1 MENNLLWSEDDVE
14 VSEDGFLLIK
24 HSKEVKLEEED
35 QPLLLHSTDR
45 LLRSLYPSLSM
56 GEIFQHSGYSDEEAT
71 TSQTLDDE
79 KRRIQSS
86 DDMEKHEKSQ
96 RNGDG
101 GDNDDDDQKRAIQ
114 PSDDTE
120 KSGTPKDIANR
131 MKSRGLQKLKF
142 YCQMCEKQCRDQ
154 NGLKQHATSES
165 HMRQMKIF
173 TSNADNDDDDQKRA
187 IQPSD
192 DTEKNKNDGDD
203 NDDGK
208 KKPIP
213 IEYRSYQN
221 LVREENLSNRII
233 SALLDIRNFRHQINK
248 SQSWTSKKKI
258 KIRALHHQQQRL
270 LQVKNGSGISNVN
283 NEIDTTAEESI
294 TIKLVRT
301 TNSIRALFPHLLPIL
316 NHTRRNDKNLLIKKV
331 RYKTKRNGAMCWLLG
346 TMSFGTTTCKQCI
359 AAYDD
364 VTRILES
371 FIDTRLAKEISK
383 DSKGSP
389 TFWTSL
395 WIEHIIKRSKPSLPS
410 PLKILSISS
419 SGKSEKEIEQMA
431 HICDTK
437 IYYFKE
443 ATGQGIDQQY
453 QKAVTNIHKRL
464 SNVLTSRFQG
474 ARVSKKMTT

>member
-24 HSKEVKLEEED
+24 HSKEEKLDEED
-35 QPLLLHSTDR
+35 QPLLLHTTDR
-45 LLRSLYPSLSM
+45 LLRALYPSLSM

-79 KRRIQSS
+79 KRSIQSS
-86 DDMEKHEKSQ
+86 DDKEKHENSQ
-96 RNGDG
+96 LDGDG
-101 GDNDDDDQKRAIQ
+101 GDNDDDDQKRGIQ
-114 PSDDTE
+114 PSYDTE
-120 KSGTPKDIANR
+120 KKEKI
-131 MKSRGLQKLKF
+131 KL
-142 YCQMCEKQCRDQ
+142 D
-154 NGLKQHATSES
+154 G
-165 HMRQMKIF
+165 
-173 TSNADNDDDDQKRA
+173 
-187 IQPSD
+187 
-192 DTEKNKNDGDD
+192 NDGDD
-203 NDDGK
+203 HDDQK

-221 LVREENLSNRII
+221 LVREENLSNTII
-233 SALLDIRNFRHQINK
+233 SALLDIRNFRHRINK
-248 SQSWTSKKKI
+248 SQSYTSSEEI
-258 KIRALHHQQQRL
+258 KVRALHHQQQRL
-270 LQVKNGSGISNVN
+270 LQVKNGPGISNVY
-283 NEIDTTAEESI
+283 NETDATTEESI

-316 NHTRRNDKNLLIKKV
+316 NHVRRNDKDLVIGKV

-346 TMSFGTTTCKQCI
+346 TMSFSTTTCKQCI
-359 AAYDD
+359 AAYND

-371 FIDTRLAKEISK
+371 FIDTRVAKEISK

-395 WIEHIIKRSKPSLPS
+395 WIQHIIKRSKPSLPS
-410 PLKILSISS
+410 PLKIIYVS
-419 SGKSEKEIEQMA
+419 SGRSEKEIEQMA

-437 IYYFKE
+437 IHSLKE

-453 QKAVTNIHKRL
+453 QKAVTKIHNRL

-474 ARVSKKMTT
+474 ARVSKRRIT